1 MATHDYIISN
11 ASGAAVRADLNNAL
25 AAIVSNNSNASS
37 PSTTYAYQWWADTTT
52 GQLKLRN
59 SANNAWITIFELDGT
74 MLMEDG
80 TAAAPGLAFAS
91 DLNTGFFRSAA
102 DKINFATGGVERLEI
117 GSSEVV
123 FNDGSN
129 DVDFRVESNGQSH
142 MLFVDGGNDRVEI
155 AGKLSLV
162 GGTDVRMEFG
172 TSGTTGTNDRN
183 HIRADGDNL
192 KFNTCDNGAHIFE
205 ENGVE
210 RMKID
215 SSGRLLV
222 GTTTE
227 GFATFGD
234 NLTIAD
240 SGHCGVTIRSGT
252 SSQGNIY
259 FSDGSSGGSEEYE
272 GIIQYLHD
280 VNAMAFGVNNGGEKL
295 RIDSSGN
302 VLIGTSVS
310 NASYRLTINDP
321 GDSLIAI
328 RSDAAADATSQVL
341 DFGVGT
347 GNRSSTNLTGAIQAT
362 IHSQS
367 GGTLKSDLSFFTNA
381 GNSITERLRIDSSG
395 SVGIGISNPGDYHAS
410 ANSLVTS
417 SGITLAN
424 TSQGSIFFAD
434 SATGTGEY
442 VGQLNYDHPTNS
454 MSFITNNS
462 ERMRLDSSGNVL
474 VAVSNTTKT
483 SEGFRIENGG
493 QPNITR
499 GTDGTFISFY
509 HTSGSVIGSIQNNG
523 GTGTLFNTSSDY
535 RLKENV
541 VDIADG
547 ITRVKQLSPKRFNFI
562 ADDIKIV
569 DGFIA
574 HEAQTVVP
582 EAVTGTKDEVD
593 ADGNAVM
600 QGIDQSK
607 LVPLLTAAL
616 QEAITKIETLETKV
630 AALEAG

>member
-80 TAAAPGLAFAS
+80 TLAAPGLAFAS
-91 DLNTGFFRSAA
+91 DLDTGFSRSAA
-102 DKINFATGGVERLEI
+102 NKINFSTGGAERLEI
-117 GSSEVV
+117 GSTEVV
-123 FNDGSN
+123 FNDPSN

-142 MLFVDGGNDRVEI
+142 MLFVDGGNDRVGI
-155 AGKLSLV
+155 
-162 GGTDVRMEFG
+162 G
-172 TSGTTGTNDRN
+172 TSSPSGLLHLSG
-183 HIRADGDNL
+183 
-192 KFNTCDNGAHIFE
+192 NTCQMHFTDEDDSASSRIYQSGATFAIDIDQANAKASSVFQIRVDDSE
-205 ENGVE
+205 AA
-210 RMKID
+210 RID

-227 GFATFGD
+227 GAALAD
-234 NLTIAD
+234 NLTVAD
-240 SGHCGVTIRSGT
+240 SGHSGITIRSGT
-252 SSQGNIY
+252 ANLGSIY
-259 FSDGSSGGSEEYE
+259 FSDGDSGGLGEYAGFVE
-272 GIIQYLHD
+272 YNHNGDYLG
-280 VNAMAFGVNNGGEKL
+280 F
-295 RIDSSGN
+295 
-302 VLIGTSVS
+302 
-310 NASYRLTINDP
+310 
-321 GDSLIAI
+321 
-328 RSDAAADATSQVL
+328 
-341 DFGVGT
+341 GT
-347 GNRSSTNLTGAIQAT
+347 GSAT
-362 IHSQS
+362 
-367 GGTLKSDLSFFTNA
+367 
-381 GNSITERLRIDSSG
+381 RLRI
-395 SVGIGISNPGDYHAS
+395 
-410 ANSLVTS
+410 
-417 SGITLAN
+417 
-424 TSQGSIFFAD
+424 
-434 SATGTGEY
+434 
-442 VGQLNYDHPTNS
+442 
-454 MSFITNNS
+454 
-462 ERMRLDSSGNVL
+462 DSSGNVL